1 MQKVFDKW
9 KSIAYNNI
17 NNKQNNTFSKGESI
31 MTLGKLLENTWCA
44 QEIEVR
50 LKDGIDGDLVFAG
63 EAFKFTIK
71 NPDYEKYAKKR
82 INIIGAY
89 SNKLLIV
96 LR

>member
-1 MQKVFDKW
+1 
-9 KSIAYNNI
+9 
-17 NNKQNNTFSKGESI
+17 
-31 MTLGKLLENTWCA
+31 MTLKKLLENTWYA

-82 INIIGAY
+82 IKILGAY